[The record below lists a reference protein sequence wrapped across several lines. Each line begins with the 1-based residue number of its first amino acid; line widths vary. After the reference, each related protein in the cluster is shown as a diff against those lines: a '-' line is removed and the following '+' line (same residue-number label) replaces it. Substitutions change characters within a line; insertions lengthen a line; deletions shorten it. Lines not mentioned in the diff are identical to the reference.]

1 MLRHAESEFHTDTHM
16 WAKATFGH
24 CELGDARLTKRAV
37 DIAERLASNPS
48 ASPNEVCAGDSA
60 AAEGM
65 YRFLRN
71 NAVKPSA
78 LEEAPFR
85 VTAES
90 CKGREVV
97 LAIQDTTTL
106 SYSHSVSKQLGD
118 LGGGRGYVVHS
129 TLAVD
134 AQTREVIGLLDQRR
148 WIRPDKR
155 QGKNKRKRRKYEEKE
170 SFKWERASQNIKE
183 RLDTMDNVIQVCDRE
198 ADIYEFMKARYDGSK
213 VERHI
218 VRAFQPRR
226 VKAGNGTLWEFM
238 QEQPVLGYYDVSI
251 GQRGPGAREF
261 NKPGRAG
268 RSARTV
274 RMEMRASSVELSPPS
289 DGQKTLK
296 INVVYVKEQ
305 DSDDTQTNEAPLEWM
320 LLTSE
325 PVSTPD
331 NARKV
336 VGYYEQ
342 RWLIEDYHKAWKSGC
357 NIEGSRLQAPANLE
371 RIAVLT
377 AHIAVRLLRLRCL
390 SQQTPESPCDSVLD
404 EDEWQCLFIT
414 TNPNKP
420 IPAFPPTL
428 QWAVQTIAKLGG
440 WRDTKRNG
448 RIGWMAMWKGWFRF
462 QERLI
467 AWKAA
472 RSHDGDKR
480 HPGG

>member
-1 MLRHAESEFHTDTHM
+1 MLSHVEFEFHTDTHM
-16 WAKATFGH
+16 WAKATFGQ

-48 ASPNEVCAGDSA
+48 ASPNEVCTGDNA

-85 VTAES
+85 ATAES
-90 CKGREVV
+90 CNGRGVV
-97 LAIQDTTTL
+97 LAIQDSTTL

-134 AQTREVIGLLDQRR
+134 AQTREVIGLLDQQR

-155 QGKNKRKRRKYEEKE
+155 PGKKKRNKRKYEEKE
-170 SFKWERASQNIKE
+170 SFKWERASQKISG

-198 ADIYEFMKARYDGSK
+198 ADIYEFMKARYDESTL
-213 VERHI
+213 ERHI
-218 VRAFQPRR
+218 VRAFHPRR
-226 VKAGNGTLWEFM
+226 VETGTGTLWEFM
-238 QEQPVLGYYDVSI
+238 QEQSILDCYDVSI

-274 RMEMRASSVELSPPS
+274 RMQMRTASVELLPPF
-289 DGQKTLK
+289 DGQESLKT
-296 INVVYVKEQ
+296 NVVYVREEDPD
-305 DSDDTQTNEAPLEWM
+305 DSQTNETSLEWM

-325 PVSTPD
+325 PVSTAD
-331 NARKV
+331 DARKV
-336 VGYYEQ
+336 VEYYEQ
-342 RWLIEDYHKAWKSGC
+342 RWLIEDFHKAWKSGC
-357 NIEGSRLQAPANLE
+357 NIEGSRLQTPANLE
-371 RIAVLT
+371 RLAVLT

-390 SQQTPESPCDSVLD
+390 SQQTPDSPCDSVLD
-404 EDEWQCLFIT
+404 EDEWHCLFTT

-428 QWAVQTIAKLGG
+428 WWATQTIAKLGG

-472 RSHDGDKR
+472 LR
-480 HPGG
+480 HGAD